1 MTATGSLPI
10 LSNAYSNLSSA
21 PRGKA
26 RGQAW
31 VFRSPTALSRS
42 WAVTSMWRVSSERGR
57 PSSSNCRHGLSLPK
71 KEANS
76 MRRPK
81 VLIIDD
87 EAEFSTTLAERLALR
102 DYEALAPTSLSQ
114 VKSLIA
120 EELPDVLLL
129 DLRMPGLNGL
139 ELLRETKRTDPG
151 IEIIV
156 VTGLTG
162 PSVVTAALKAGASDF
177 VTKPVDISQL
187 MEKIDEVTSRQK
199 DRRTH
204 HEDL

>member
-1 MTATGSLPI
+1 
-10 LSNAYSNLSSA
+10 
-21 PRGKA
+21 
-26 RGQAW
+26 
-31 VFRSPTALSRS
+31 
-42 WAVTSMWRVSSERGR
+42 
-57 PSSSNCRHGLSLPK
+57 
-71 KEANS
+71 

-156 VTGLTG
+156 VTGLTD
-162 PSVVTAALKAGASDF
+162 PSVVTAARGAGASDF
-177 VTKPVDISQL
+177 MTKPVDISKL
-187 MEKIDEVTSRQK
+187 IEKIDEVTSRQR
-199 DRRTH
+199 DRQTK
-204 HEDL
+204 E